1 MMVTSGWAVYR
12 MGTHLPVDLAST
24 VCLLVPREYDKW
36 TAADQTF
43 AQPPPPGD
51 SGEPPACCPLP
62 QLRGGL
68 TAKASSA
75 LTFQDGSFSGEG
87 GDKET

>member
-1 MMVTSGWAVYR
+1 MTVTSGRAAYCV
-12 MGTHLPVDLAST
+12 GTHLPVDLAST
-24 VCLLVPREYDKW
+24 MCLLVPQEYDEW

-43 AQPPPPGD
+43 AQPLPGD
-51 SGEPPACCPLP
+51 SGEPPTCCPLP

-75 LTFQDGSFSGEG
+75 LTLRDGSFSGEG